1 MKYIGITILVYL
13 SFVSGMYYQWA
24 ETEEKIDL
32 SHAVF
37 LARSGLVNIEFH
49 KLKHDEYSDLL
60 SVQKFDELEAE
71 IQKVKAVL
79 KDQEMYFSATCENQ
93 PCSEEQ
99 INYLSSGQINEP

>member
-1 MKYIGITILVYL
+1 MKYIVIIILVCL

-37 LARSGLVNIEFH
+37 LARSGLVNIEFYNS
-49 KLKHDEYSDLL
+49 KHDEYLELL
-60 SVQKFDELEAE
+60 GVQKYDELEAE

-79 KDQEMYFSATCENQ
+79 KDQEMYLSATCENQ

-99 INYLSSGQINEP
+99 INYLRSGQINEP